1 MVLRGFSAGSNDKKK
16 IPYECRRHRLDPWVG
31 KIPWR
36 RKWQLTLVFLSGKSQ
51 WQWSL
56 VGGAGGYSPW
66 SHKESDRTEQLSDSS
81 TVVLTR
87 PVDSSW
93 HRRVRLGGGGGAGRA
108 GNWGG

>member
-1 MVLRGFSAGSNDKKK
+1 MQETPVGSLGW
-16 IPYECRRHRLDPWVG
+16 EDPLEEEMATHSS
-31 KIPWR
+31 I
-36 RKWQLTLVFLSGKSQ
+36 LSGKSQ